1 MYVQREMRFLCF
13 FLFLLY
19 LSPLYAATGSSD
31 NRTYVD
37 WSQPPYNKLV
47 IFYDDT
53 GLCTAQ
59 YVWYDI
65 ILTARHCVTQD
76 DYFDNFEK
84 IGTEYDIVL
93 YNDTTTPVFLEKY
106 GQNFQ
111 TDDWALLR
119 IKDPKFY
126 NKDFFYVPSTQQYT
140 NVINAGFGYMRILSD
155 EEIQQFRTVFNQ
167 MITQNQKANFTDLVD
182 TLFTEA
188 EKLGIKPLKDRA
200 GTVDIK
206 GYEWTKYR
214 LKADTNCKI
223 YKSNYY
229 LEENIQTTC
238 DNFSGNSGGAYFNGN
253 TLLGVCSSG
262 VDSFEDDKNEDF
274 AVPVTKY
281 FSALE
286 EMKKTSPAFNTTTLA
301 EQDTKPQDN
310 IVAVAQNISDEPL
323 KEVVSQIITEVSAP
337 ETNKIPAESNAESIA
352 ELETTVADIQQTLEE
367 QLPSVPNMD
376 NQTFVNF
383 IDKLTEYSV
392 LQENLR
398 RAKERE
404 NSLANR
410 ILGAAAIGAAGFG
423 GMQIASSLAEKQAD
437 LAAEQDMQA
446 YIATMRCGYGDNK
459 NIKYGENVVLPGGNE
474 LFNTVTEY
482 KTLAADLKQ
491 RKEALG
497 LAPGIESQTI
507 LDSAYTNLY
516 DNTSQTE
523 KQGVYTSVYNALT
536 NEHGEDATEWNEQKA
551 DTQNKFNTG
560 ATVGGIGVIG
570 GTIGNIIENKIYNKQ
585 N

>member
-206 GYEWTKYR
+206 GNKITKYR
-214 LKADTNCKI
+214 LKADTNCNITKPTG
-223 YKSNYY
+223 NHTD
-229 LEENIQTTC
+229 NIQTTC

-253 TLLGVCSSG
+253 TLLGVCSGG
-262 VDSFEDDKNEDF
+262 VDSFEDDKNKDF

-286 EMKKTSPAFNTTTLA
+286 EMKKTSPAFNTTTLS
-301 EQDTKPQDN
+301 EQDNKLQDN
-310 IVAVAQNISDEPL
+310 IVAVAQNISNEPL

-337 ETNKIPAESNAESIA
+337 ETDKISAESNAESIA
-352 ELETTVADIQQTLEE
+352 ELETTVADI
-367 QLPSVPNMD
+367 
-376 NQTFVNF
+376 
-383 IDKLTEYSV
+383 
-392 LQENLR
+392 
-398 RAKERE
+398 
-404 NSLANR
+404 
-410 ILGAAAIGAAGFG
+410 
-423 GMQIASSLAEKQAD
+423 
-437 LAAEQDMQA
+437 
-446 YIATMRCGYGDNK
+446 
-459 NIKYGENVVLPGGNE
+459 
-474 LFNTVTEY
+474 
-482 KTLAADLKQ
+482 
-491 RKEALG
+491 
-497 LAPGIESQTI
+497 
-507 LDSAYTNLY
+507 
-516 DNTSQTE
+516 
-523 KQGVYTSVYNALT
+523 
-536 NEHGEDATEWNEQKA
+536 
-551 DTQNKFNTG
+551 
-560 ATVGGIGVIG
+560 
-570 GTIGNIIENKIYNKQ
+570 
-585 N
+585 